1 MSIQHF
7 TEFVDFLSAF
17 TNDSNYKN
25 VKDDLEI
32 IKVKGVKDSMCY
44 LAQGLLDRGAERMA
58 KLVTY
63 LLTNNMEDELQT
75 ALSDRSIREEMY
87 EKYGI
92 EVAS

>member
-1 MSIQHF
+1 
-7 TEFVDFLSAF
+7 
-17 TNDSNYKN
+17 
-25 VKDDLEI
+25 
-32 IKVKGVKDSMCY
+32 MCY
-44 LAQGLLDRGAERMA
+44 LARGLLDRGAERMA

-75 ALSDRSIREEMY
+75 ALADRSVREEMY